1 MNELI
6 KVEDR
11 NIGDGQVQAINAREL
26 HAFLGVKSEFR
37 NWIKNRI
44 DDFGFIDEQDF
55 AMVGKN
61 LPGGGRQTD
70 YYVTLDMAKE
80 LAMVERNEKG
90 KQARQYFIECERRA
104 KSNVVDIHSAL
115 ANPTHL
121 RGMLLAY
128 TEKVLAL
135 EAKVQEQAPK
145 AQFHDAVAEA
155 INCQSVQEVAKVLGT
170 GQNRLFRFLRQ
181 EGLLMP
187 NNLPYQQ
194 HIDAGYFRVVER
206 QYNDRLGESHT
217 YTRTLVTG
225 KGLTFIQQRLTEKRA
240 LEKESSEEMV

>member
-6 KVEDR
+6 KIEDR
-11 NIGDGQVQAINAREL
+11 AIGGDPVQTINAREL
-26 HAFLGVKSEFR
+26 HVFLEIGKDFS
-37 NWIKNRI
+37 NWIKAQIERARLVDSRDYCVSEVFPQKGENS
-44 DDFGFIDEQDF
+44 
-55 AMVGKN
+55 K
-61 LPGGGRQTD
+61 GGRPSKEYHLTIEAGKHIAMMSGTD
-70 YYVTLDMAKE
+70 
-80 LAMVERNEKG
+80 KG
-90 KQARQYFIECERRA
+90 FEVREFFIECERRT
-104 KSNVVDIHSAL
+104 KTNVVDIHSAL
-115 ANPTHL
+115 ADPASL

-170 GQNRLFRFLRQ
+170 GQNRLFKFLRQ

-225 KGLTFIQQRLTEKRA
+225 KGLGFIQRRL
-240 LEKESSEEMV
+240 SSREVAVG